1 MRPLLVVEIGVGS
14 QHPVEVAIARD
25 QQPVEAF
32 GSHGPD
38 LRDRVGSVGVST
50 LLAECGEGR
59 CPEPGNSG
67 PRSVRHPMESRCL
80 ELDAQSD

>member
-1 MRPLLVVEIGVGS
+1 MRPLLVVVIGVGT

-50 LLAECGEGR
+50 ISMPSVEKTSSKA
-59 CPEPGNSG
+59 PENLESRSWMRKRRG
-67 PRSVRHPMESRCL
+67 SVR
-80 ELDAQSD
+80 